1 MLVLILYHKT
11 CTKSLFGFLLAPQYI
26 YFPLTSS
33 VVDPDSVGF
42 LDPDPDSQ
50 SRSVSRRAK
59 ITHKNRK
66 KSLKFSIFEVLDVL
80 F

>member
-1 MLVLILYHKT
+1 
-11 CTKSLFGFLLAPQYI
+11 
-26 YFPLTSS
+26 
-33 VVDPDSVGF
+33 VDPDSVGF